1 MGVPALA
8 AGIVVTGGMLV
19 GVLRWLLQLVD
30 FVVELV
36 LAGITV
42 FQVLVDRVL
51 QALGALV
58 LALWGM
64 VQTAS
69 RAVRQA
75 VMRRVDGLVA
85 PAQPPS
91 VSLPTN
97 GTTPVANPPQPS
109 GSHP

>member
-1 MGVPALA
+1 MTALA
-8 AGIVVTGGMLV
+8 AGLVATGGVLV
-19 GVLRWLLQLVD
+19 GVLRWLLQVVD

-36 LAGITV
+36 LAGITA
-42 FQVLVDRVL
+42 FQDLVDRAL

-64 VQTAS
+64 VQTAG

-75 VMRRVDGLVA
+75 LMRRVDGLVA
-85 PAQPPS
+85 PAQPLSVPVPS
-91 VSLPTN
+91 N
-97 GTTPVANPPQPS
+97 GTAPVANPSVPS